1 MIEKKKSSDMEKL
14 AGDIIEKLAGDI
26 TLELR
31 QVIDTLNLLVDSID
45 DLDDKY
51 IALQST
57 PCVLIKALE
66 VTVKKSDEVWNYLRE
81 KSKGSLN

>member
-1 MIEKKKSSDMEKL
+1 MVEKMKSSEIEDL
-14 AGDIIEKLAGDI
+14 ACDI

-45 DLDDKY
+45 DLDDKH
-51 IALQST
+51 IALMST
-57 PCVLIKALE
+57 PCVLAKALE

-81 KSKGSLN
+81 EKSNGG